1 MGLGYGTRLTDILLL
16 ELAGQVTLDEGGL
29 ACTAVTDQHELTER
43 QQRTTSNEQEEEV
56 SVSGTC
62 DMHCR
67 EAKRPSPA
75 AQDGELARDP
85 LRPSDQCGDA
95 RATFF
100 LVVWTR
106 CLGRSGAFR
115 RPSCTGER
123 GPAALPLYTPSR
135 GIYAAS
141 LAVGGRPDGGVQHLE
156 CHRG

>member
-106 CLGRSGAFR
+106 CLVVSAAAARSDVPHAQ
-115 RPSCTGER
+115 ER
-123 GPAALPLYTPSR
+123 GGLPLYRCTPR
-135 GIYAAS
+135 P
-141 LAVGGRPDGGVQHLE
+141 GGYMRPVW
-156 CHRG
+156 R